1 MKNYHIVTAIYA
13 LEKMK
18 ENNHEQV
25 DKLRFG
31 TSFLEISRREI
42 ALNREQEATEALE
55 AFKQLLTDPTTTPVE
70 TPVEAPVEAPAP
82 RLSDDTANRIR
93 KALGMYVD
101 SLRDAA
107 SKVGALL
114 YLLPDDKKSI
124 QARFDAFRLIEQAR
138 QDLDEFNAVYP
149 EEK

>member
-1 MKNYHIVTAIYA
+1 MNRYHIVTAIYA

-18 ENNHEQV
+18 ENIHEQV
-25 DKLRFG
+25 DKLSFG

-42 ALNREQEATEALE
+42 ALNREQKAAEALE
-55 AFKQLLTDPTTTPVE
+55 AFRQLLTDPTTTPVDTPIE
-70 TPVEAPVEAPAP
+70 TPAP

-93 KALGMYVD
+93 KALGLYVD

-114 YLLPDDKKSI
+114 SLLPEDKKLI

-138 QDLDEFNAVYP
+138 QDLNEFNAVYP

>member
-1 MKNYHIVTAIYA
+1 MHKELCNALFRIVTNEKKRLEEEQERVLASLASIPQGTA
-13 LEKMK
+13 LFY
-18 ENNHEQV
+18 Q
-25 DKLRFG
+25 
-31 TSFLEISRREI
+31 TSCRIQ
-42 ALNREQEATEALE
+42 ALNSELIDCSLILQDIGTP
-55 AFKQLLTDPTTTPVE
+55 AFC
-70 TPVEAPVEAPAP
+70 AP

-93 KALGMYVD
+93 NVLGMYVD
-101 SLRDAA
+101 SLRDTA

>member
-1 MKNYHIVTAIYA
+1 MHKELCNALFRIVTNEKKRLEEERERVLASLASTPQGTA
-13 LEKMK
+13 LYY
-18 ENNHEQV
+18 Q
-25 DKLRFG
+25 R
-31 TSFLEISRREI
+31 SCRIR
-42 ALNREQEATEALE
+42 ALNSELIDWSMI
-55 AFKQLLTDPTTTPVE
+55 LHDIG
-70 TPVEAPVEAPAP
+70 APDFCAP

-107 SKVGALL
+107 SKVAALL
-114 YLLPDDKKSI
+114 NLLPDDKRLI